1 MNLFLDKWEV
11 VDESTLSGR
20 KKLKVIAYDPEFD
33 TSSTSVGFKEL
44 LEDAREYMSK
54 LAPRTARICH
64 LYYTVGHTMADIAE
78 SENVS
83 VKTVEKTLNKV
94 SKQLRERYGN

>member
-1 MNLFLDKWEV
+1 MKLVLDKWEV
-11 VDESTLSGR
+11 VDTSDKPDK
-20 KKLKVIAYDPEFD
+20 KKLKVIPYDPEYD
-33 TSSTSVGFKEL
+33 TSTSGLGFNEL
-44 LEDAREYMSK
+44 LEDAREWMSK

-83 VKTVEKTLNKV
+83 VKTVEKTLTKV
-94 SKQLRERYGN
+94 SKQLRERYA